1 MAIVGFLAKLFVAA
15 VLLSAALASAKLYG
29 VMHPLTLGLVA
40 VGIIAGNH
48 EQWQVTH
55 RWLAWLFVAIFA
67 VESAM
72 VAGHGILTRVRVKV
86 EY

>member
-1 MAIVGFLAKLFVAA
+1 MDHFWSVVRFIVGC
-15 VLLSAALASAKLYG
+15 S
-29 VMHPLTLGLVA
+29 GLVA
-40 VGIIAGNH
+40 VGMIAGNY

-67 VESAM
+67 VVSAM

>member
-1 MAIVGFLAKLFVAA
+1 M
-15 VLLSAALASAKLYG
+15 
-29 VMHPLTLGLVA
+29 
-40 VGIIAGNH
+40 IAGNY

-67 VESAM
+67 VVSAM

>member
-1 MAIVGFLAKLFVAA
+1 MAIVGFLAKLFVAE

-40 VGIIAGNH
+40 VGMIAGNY
-48 EQWQVTH
+48 EQWQVT
-55 RWLAWLFVAIFA
+55 REWVVWLFVAIFA
-67 VESAM
+67 VVSAM
-72 VAGHGILTRVRVKV
+72 VAGHGILARVRIKA